1 MPMVVVAMTM
11 VMPVVVVSIGRTPAT
26 DEHF

>member
-1 MPMVVVAMTM
+1 MPMVVMTMTAM
-11 VMPVVVVSIGRTPAT
+11 VMPVVVSIGRTPAT